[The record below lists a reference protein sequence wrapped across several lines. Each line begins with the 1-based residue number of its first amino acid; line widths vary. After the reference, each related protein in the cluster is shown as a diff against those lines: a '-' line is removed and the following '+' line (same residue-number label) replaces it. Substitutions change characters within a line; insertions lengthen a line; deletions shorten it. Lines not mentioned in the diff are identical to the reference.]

1 MKKIMKIAGIIIAF
15 LVTTVLVISII
26 SVNVK
31 YHRYFDIT
39 ELDGKDKYT
48 TEWGNVSID
57 GARIFSKKE
66 MIGEYPDIESYIKS
80 EDDSKGYVMV
90 YVSFDVTDVEKYD
103 AEWFKLWTIE
113 ADKIWSN
120 GRDMIVNSFMNSN
133 NKITENKEYQM
144 YCVFGFTPQ
153 NIQLEKYD
161 DVHNLD
167 FRIMINHNPIIYY
180 KLGRIK

>member
-1 MKKIMKIAGIIIAF
+1 
-15 LVTTVLVISII
+15 
-26 SVNVK
+26 
-31 YHRYFDIT
+31 
-39 ELDGKDKYT
+39 
-48 TEWGNVSID
+48 
-57 GARIFSKKE
+57 
-66 MIGEYPDIESYIKS
+66 
-80 EDDSKGYVMV
+80 MV
-90 YVSFDVTDVEKYD
+90 YVTFDVTDVEKYD
-103 AEWFKLWTIE
+103 AEWFKIWTIE